1 MSMEATNKLLKEDT
15 QSFIDIKLN
24 TRIAIFTQMTQIL
37 NLSFKLYDLI
47 EDRSLKSQ
55 QLINQRVK
63 MQNSVTQNSNTWRSS
78 R

>member
-1 MSMEATNKLLKEDT
+1 MEATNKLLKEDT